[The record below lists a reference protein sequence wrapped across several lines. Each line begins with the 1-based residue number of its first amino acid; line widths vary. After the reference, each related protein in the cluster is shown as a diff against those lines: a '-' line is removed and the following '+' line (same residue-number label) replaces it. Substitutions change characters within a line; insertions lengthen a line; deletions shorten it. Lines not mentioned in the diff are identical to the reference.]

1 MMISRL
7 ILGLGLLSTTAFCTP
22 AFADGARDLQIFIAK
37 DTQTMT
43 VYDGGQVIATSKV
56 STGKAGHSTPTGIF
70 SILEK
75 KKYHESNIYSN
86 APMPFMQ
93 RLTWSGIALHE
104 GHVPNY
110 PASHG
115 CVRMPAKFA
124 KALYQMTERGGHVI
138 ITDEKAQPVAFSH
151 PALFRPRN
159 PVTEP
164 VLLSDAELRPGTPD
178 PSLRP
183 VEVAMNEVLP
193 KVGAT
198 ATAVIA
204 DTAPVRILITRRT
217 DRERLIDVQSML
229 SALGYYIGTV
239 DGQAGR
245 ATIDAINRFKDERSL
260 PKNTLLNQPFLDALY
275 QAAGKGHPPQGQI
288 LVRQRFK
295 PVLEAPFEIVNPE
308 IALGT
313 HFLQARNVH
322 RTAGSAEW
330 SAITLEDRLWPAQMK
345 RLGITTRADPGDP
358 GALSSALDR
367 IRIPDDI
374 RRKIEAM
381 LTDGTSITINDHG
394 IGPETGAGT
403 DFVTVTRTASNPNG

>member
-1 MMISRL
+1 MMFSRL

-22 AFADGARDLQIFIAK
+22 VFAEGARDLQIFIAK
-37 DTQTMT
+37 DTQSMT

-115 CVRMPAKFA
+115 CVRLPAKFA

-138 ITDEKAQPVAFSH
+138 ITDQPVQPAPFSH

-178 PSLRP
+178 SARHP

-193 KVGAT
+193 KTGAT

-217 DRERLIDVQSML
+217 DRETLIDVQSML
-229 SALGYYIGTV
+229 SALGYYIGAV

-245 ATIDAINRFKDERSL
+245 ATVEAIARFKDERNIA
-260 PKNTLLNQPFLDALY
+260 KNMLLSQPFLDALY
-275 QAAGKGHPPQGQI
+275 EAAGKGHPPQGQI

-313 HFLQARNVH
+313 HFLQATNVH
-322 RTAGSAEW
+322 RTAGSADW
-330 SAITLEDRLWPAQMK
+330 SALTLEDRLWPGQMK
-345 RLGITTRADPGDP
+345 RLGITTRADASDP
-358 GALSSALDR
+358 NALASALDR
-367 IRIPDDI
+367 IKIPDDV
-374 RRKIEAM
+374 RGKIEAM
-381 LTDGTSITINDHG
+381 LTDGSSITINDG
-394 IGPETGAGT
+394 GMGRETGTGT